1 MINNNFKLV
10 LVGVLPVLIC
20 FCTRSID
27 KTATKAVLLQS
38 SIHYTPKVKD
48 SKFSPMEQMLIDSGL
63 VDIALLDSSII
74 VDLKYA
80 STDNFMKMD
89 LYGDL
94 DQAFLQPDVAL
105 KLVKAQQELKKLHPD
120 YSLVVYD
127 AVRPR
132 SIQQRMWDSV
142 KMPIQEK
149 VKFIANPKN
158 ASLHNF
164 GAAVDVSIVDLKTN
178 CALDMGVPFDFIGE
192 EAHPEKEEL
201 MLQAGKITQ
210 QHIDNRKLL
219 RLVMGKGGFFNIH
232 SEWWHFNSCKRDS
245 AYVWYKLIE

>member
-1 MINNNFKLV
+1 MKCNCINRLFIIGFPILV
-10 LVGVLPVLIC
+10 C
-20 FCTRSID
+20 FCGRTND
-27 KTATKAVLLQS
+27 KTASKVVFPACCIQPSIKLKAASL
-38 SIHYTPKVKD
+38 
-48 SKFSPMEQMLIDSGL
+48 SPIEQMILDSGL
-63 VDIALLDSSII
+63 VDVATLDSSII
-74 VDLKYA
+74 IDLKYA
-80 STDNFMKMD
+80 SIDNFLKINM
-89 LYGDL
+89 YGDL

-105 KLVKAQQELKKLHPD
+105 KLVKAQQELKKMHPD

-132 SIQQRMWDSV
+132 RVQQRMWDSV

-164 GAAVDVSIVDLKTN
+164 GAAVDASIIDLK
-178 CALDMGVPFDFIGE
+178 AHEPLDMGTPFDFIGE
-192 EAHPEKEEL
+192 EAHPEQEML
-201 MLQAGKITQ
+201 MLQKGRITQ

-219 RLVMGKGGFFNIH
+219 RLVMGKAGFYNIQ

-245 AYVWYKLIE
+245 AYVWYKVIE